1 MARCRTASARISR
14 VSSGGDQKDTSVLL
28 VEAGGTLKS
37 AIIGKNQKEGV
48 HCDNHDCTIENV
60 EWDDVCEDTLSIKGG
75 SVTRVTNCGAH
86 RRQGCASKRLRCC
99 QEQGLLRSRVRQ
111 APPLVRHMWNPPPP
125 RKVTVENMCA
135 IVPLVSVVTV
145 NKNSNDQATLRNIHV
160 KTADVKKNV
169 KVACQQD
176 AVDPWQ
182 LAVGLAL
189 PVLVE

>member
-48 HCDNHDCTIENV
+48 RCDNHDCTIENV

-86 RRQGCASKRLRCC
+86 RRQGCASKRLR
-99 QEQGLLRSRVRQ
+99 
-111 APPLVRHMWNPPPP
+111 
-125 RKVTVENMCA
+125 
-135 IVPLVSVVTV
+135 VVTV

>member
-1 MARCRTASARISR
+1 MARCRPASARISR

-60 EWDDVCEDTLSIKGG
+60 EWDDDKVVHQNGYGAVKSKGFFAQEFG
-75 SVTRVTNCGAH
+75 KLHSLCGTC
-86 RRQGCASKRLRCC
+86 G
-99 QEQGLLRSRVRQ
+99 
-111 APPLVRHMWNPPPP
+111 NPP
-125 RKVTVENMCA
+125 RKVTVETMYA

-169 KVACQQD
+169 KVASQQD

>member
-1 MARCRTASARISR
+1 MARCRPASARISR

-60 EWDDVCEDTLSIKGG
+60 EWDDVCEGTLSVKGG
-75 SVTRVTNCGAH
+75 SVTRGFFAQEFGKLHSLCGTC
-86 RRQGCASKRLRCC
+86 G
-99 QEQGLLRSRVRQ
+99 
-111 APPLVRHMWNPPPP
+111 NPP
-125 RKVTVENMCA
+125 RKVTVETMYT

-169 KVACQQD
+169 KVASQQD

>member
-1 MARCRTASARISR
+1 MT
-14 VSSGGDQKDTSVLL
+14 KDTSVLL
-28 VEAGGTLKS
+28 VEAGGTLKR

-60 EWDDVCEDTLSIKGG
+60 EWDDVCKDTLSVKGG
-75 SVTRVTNCGAH
+75 SVTRGLFAQEFGKLHRLCGTC
-86 RRQGCASKRLRCC
+86 G
-99 QEQGLLRSRVRQ
+99 
-111 APPLVRHMWNPPPP
+111 NPP
-125 RKVTVENMCA
+125 RKVTVENMYT

-169 KVACQQD
+169 KVASQQD